1 MMSMMKKSKKPRSIA
16 LIITSFFLGSG
27 HAGYAMNYD
36 DELLSLQSMSASQT
50 PLDTI
55 ELEGSVEIPNLRASI
70 IDEVKDQMRQYPVN
84 LAMRAWIED
93 MRRFYDI
100 TDEELQVN
108 HGE

>member
-1 MMSMMKKSKKPRSIA
+1 MSMMKKSKKPHSIA
-16 LIITSFFLGSG
+16 LIVISLFLSVGQ
-27 HAGYAMNYD
+27 AGYAMDYD
-36 DELLSLQSMSASQT
+36 DELLSLQSLSASQT

-55 ELEGSVEIPNLRASI
+55 ELEGSVEIPNPRASI
-70 IDEVKDQMRQYPVN
+70 IDEVRAQMRQYPVN

-100 TDEELQVN
+100 TDEELQVD

>member
-1 MMSMMKKSKKPRSIA
+1 MSMMKKSKKLRSIA
-16 LIITSFFLGSG
+16 LIVISLFLNSG
-27 HAGYAMNYD
+27 QAGYAMDYD
-36 DELLSLQSMSASQT
+36 DEPLSLQSMSASST

-55 ELEGSVEIPNLRASI
+55 ELDGSVEIPNSRASI
-70 IDEVKDQMRQYPVN
+70 IEEVKAQMREYPVN

-100 TDEELQVN
+100 TDEELQVD